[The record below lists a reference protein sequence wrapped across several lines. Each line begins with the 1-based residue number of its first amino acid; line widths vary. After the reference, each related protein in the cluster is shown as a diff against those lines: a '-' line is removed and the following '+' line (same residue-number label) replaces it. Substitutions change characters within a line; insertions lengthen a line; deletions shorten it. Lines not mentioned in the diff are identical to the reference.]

1 METTGMGAGLTQEEL
16 RSSHNGCEVE
26 RWGHVDGNVP
36 LSLPKVSV
44 VALHL
49 DLKGMEEDYF
59 LHESLFRVFRTACPV

>member
-1 METTGMGAGLTQEEL
+1 M
-16 RSSHNGCEVE
+16 
-26 RWGHVDGNVP
+26 GHVDGNVP

-59 LHESLFRVFRTACPV
+59 LHESLFRDFRTACPV